1 MLDVEFPMQ
10 IAIGSDHAG
19 FDLKQHLKATLA
31 AQGHEVSDL
40 GTNSTEAC
48 DYPDYAARV
57 AHAVAGGRADR
68 GILVCTTGMGMAMAA
83 NKVQGA
89 RAALAVNPDE
99 VMLTRK
105 HNNANILAFSS
116 RYTKPEEADAMAQI
130 FLDTEFESG
139 GRHERRVNKMMA
151 LEHEAGSSAT
161 R

>member
-1 MLDVEFPMQ
+1 V
-10 IAIGSDHAG
+10 
-19 FDLKQHLKATLA
+19 T
-31 AQGHEVSDL
+31 DL

-57 AHAVAGGRADR
+57 AHAVVQGRAER

-83 NKVQGA
+83 NKVKGI

-105 HNNANILAFSS
+105 HNNANILTFSS
-116 RYTKPEEADAMAQI
+116 RYTTPEEADAMAKI

-139 GRHERRVNKMMA
+139 GRHERRVDKMMA
-151 LEHEAGSSAT
+151 LEYEDELPAA
-161 R
+161 RQEE